1 MRFWNA
7 GFLAM
12 LLIPA
17 LLAPAQAADFQ
28 AGMEAYERGDTA
40 AAMLEWEP
48 LANQGHVEAQF
59 YLGVMHAEN
68 AESYAEGVEWLRIAA
83 EQGHAKAQY
92 NLGVMYVQ
100 GRGVHKDFVQAHAW
114 AVMAANQ
121 GLEIAVELKMSLENH
136 MTAEQMTRAQ
146 DLRDAL
152 SHWVGGATGRQ
163 ASWVADFQIGWEAS
177 TRGDF
182 ATAIDK
188 WRPLAEQKFAT
199 LEFLMGAVYAAS
211 GNNEE
216 AVKWYRKAAEQGYA
230 RAQNNLGSM
239 YEDGRGVPPNDE
251 EAAKWYF
258 EAASRGLAEAQTNLG
273 TMYAEGAGVPKDDVE
288 AYVWL
293 RIAAAQ
299 GDTLAEKARDIVAAR
314 MTTTETCNQAERL
327 AEQYWK
333 DYVLPFQNGSARPLG
348 GLDGRCL

>member
-48 LANQGHVEAQF
+48 LAKQGHVEAQF
-59 YLGVMHAEN
+59 QLGVMHAEN
-68 AESYAEGVEWLRIAA
+68 AEDYAEGVKWLRMAA

-100 GRGVHKDFVQAHAW
+100 GRGAHKDFAQAYAW
-114 AVMAANQ
+114 AAMAADQ

-146 DLRDAL
+146 DLRNAL
-152 SHWVGGATGRQ
+152 SHWVGDRAPSQ
-163 ASWVADFQIGWEAS
+163 AAWVANFQIGWEAS

-199 LEFLMGAVYAAS
+199 MEFLMGAVHAAS
-211 GNNEE
+211 GNDEE
-216 AVKWYRKAAEQGYA
+216 AVKWYRKSAEQGYA

-239 YEDGRGVPPNDE
+239 YEDGRGVSPNDK
-251 EAAKWYF
+251 EAARWYF
-258 EAASRGLAEAQTNLG
+258 KAASQGLAEAQTNLG
-273 TMYAEGAGVPKDDVE
+273 AMDAAAKDYVKAYA
-288 AYVWL
+288 WF

-299 GDTLAEKARDIVAAR
+299 GDALAEEARNLVAAR
-314 MTTTETCNQAERL
+314 MTTTEACNQAERL

-348 GLDGRCL
+348 DLDGGCL

>member
-1 MRFWNA
+1 MRSWNA

-28 AGMEAYERGDTA
+28 AGMEAYERGDRA

-48 LANQGHVEAQF
+48 LAKQGHVEAQF

-68 AESYAEGVEWLRIAA
+68 AESYAAGVEWLRIAA

-100 GRGVHKDFVQAHAW
+100 GRGVLKDFVQAHAW
-114 AVMAANQ
+114 AAMAADQ

-136 MTAEQMTRAQ
+136 MTAGQMTRAQ
-146 DLRDAL
+146 DLGDAL
-152 SHWVGGATGRQ
+152 SHWVGGGAPPQ
-163 ASWVADFQIGWEAS
+163 AAWAADFQIGWEAS

-199 LEFLMGAVYAAS
+199 MEFLMGAVYAAS
-211 GNNEE
+211 GNDAE
-216 AVKWYRKAAEQGYA
+216 AFKWYLRSAKQGYA

-239 YEDGRGVPPNDE
+239 YEDGRVGPPNDE

-258 EAASRGLAEAQTNLG
+258 EAASQGLAEAQINLG
-273 TMYAEGAGVPKDDVE
+273 AMDAAAQDYVKAYA
-288 AYVWL
+288 WF

-299 GDTLAEKARDIVAAR
+299 GDGLAEKARDIVAAR
-314 MTTTETCNQAERL
+314 MTTTEACNQAEHL

-333 DYVLPFQNGSARPLG
+333 DYVLPFQNGPAQPLG
-348 GLDGRCL
+348 DLDGGCL